1 MRILVKILLSI
12 AVVIIG
18 VIIQAVIS
26 ESGNDST
33 GLIRLLPGAIIIFGI
48 IGVWKYLP
56 KKDTDN
62 RNLDKNV

>member
-1 MRILVKILLSI
+1 MRIFVKILLSI

-18 VIIQAVIS
+18 VIIQSVIS

-33 GLIRLLPGAIIIFGI
+33 GFIRLLPGAIIIFGI